1 MSLTK
6 NERPKNNKI
15 EAFNKEYRFGNMLSM
30 GKINLSSKPCKI
42 NQKIQFEMLPNHK
55 LFKEK

>member
-6 NERPKNNKI
+6 NERPKNNII

-30 GKINLSSKPCKI
+30 AKKI
-42 NQKIQFEMLPNHK
+42 
-55 LFKEK
+55 